1 MILGENWT
9 DQLNANAETLGMTTT
24 MLADGGKAPEELDAN
39 RAFHK
44 DLVERMASAIKVLG
58 WPGAQFC
65 FYQRR
70 EGYVY
75 VYAAPHANGE
85 LTLNGLSYHREAQKR
100 ATEALPAQPALFA

>member
-9 DQLNANAETLGMTTT
+9 EQLNANADALGISST
-24 MLADGGKAPEELDAN
+24 MLADGGKAPEEFEAN

-44 DLVERMASAIKVLG
+44 ELVERMASSAKVLG

-70 EGYVY
+70 DGYVY
-75 VYAAPHANGE
+75 VNAAPHASGE
-85 LTLNGLSYHREAQKR
+85 LTLNGLSFHREAQKR
-100 ATEALPAQPALFA
+100 ATEALPVQPALFA